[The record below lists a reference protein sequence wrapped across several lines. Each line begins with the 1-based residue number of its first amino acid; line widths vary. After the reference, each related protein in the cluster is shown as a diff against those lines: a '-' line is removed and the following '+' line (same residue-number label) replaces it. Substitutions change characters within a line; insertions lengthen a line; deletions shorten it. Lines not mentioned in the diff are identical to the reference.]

1 MLFMKKA
8 SYLHFD
14 RHRRNER
21 WLNSLPPRSS
31 QEFEMRRFWALFEVR
46 TRSASDTLALDRHS
60 GRRQM
65 AQRQR
70 NDSTHIPSVRQ
81 DNSRPFLTQK
91 ALLNSL
97 HAQQIFDRGYEMCAN
112 ALFSLSVVLRFIG
125 SEEQAQEVDA
135 LVDTQ
140 IDQTLEEIRKE
151 SLRLKEVAEGN
162 GIETAIGYTSA
173 KAIDVQITS
182 PRSIKYLAIIREFDA
197 MMTHLDALWLS
208 CVISDSQY
216 ARGVYE
222 WKRRILRLA
231 GQIRQIATRAVL
243 AARRKETGGVVA
255 EDKELPAVEHRDLE
269 TAGTPDESSQT
280 G

>member
-1 MLFMKKA
+1 M
-8 SYLHFD
+8 
-14 RHRRNER
+14 
-21 WLNSLPPRSS
+21 
-31 QEFEMRRFWALFEVR
+31 
-46 TRSASDTLALDRHS
+46 
-60 GRRQM
+60 
-65 AQRQR
+65 
-70 NDSTHIPSVRQ
+70 
-81 DNSRPFLTQK
+81 
-91 ALLNSL
+91 LNSL

-173 KAIDVQITS
+173 KTIDVQITS
-182 PRSIKYLAIIREFDA
+182 PRSIKYLAIIREFDG

-208 CVISDSQY
+208 CVITDSQY

-231 GQIRQIATRAVL
+231 GQIRQMATRAVL
-243 AARRKETGGVVA
+243 AARRKETVA
-255 EDKELPAVEHRDLE
+255 EETDGPVVGVENSATEDATKERA
-269 TAGTPDESSQT
+269 ESE
-280 G
+280 

>member
-1 MLFMKKA
+1 
-8 SYLHFD
+8 
-14 RHRRNER
+14 
-21 WLNSLPPRSS
+21 
-31 QEFEMRRFWALFEVR
+31 
-46 TRSASDTLALDRHS
+46 
-60 GRRQM
+60 M

-70 NDSTHIPSVRQ
+70 NDSTQIPSVRQ
-81 DNSRPFLTQK
+81 DNSRPFLTQET
-91 ALLNSL
+91 LLNSL

-125 SEEQAQEVDA
+125 SEEQAQEVDT

-208 CVISDSQY
+208 CVITDSQY
-216 ARGVYE
+216 ARAVYE

-231 GQIRQIATRAVL
+231 GQIRQLATRAVL
-243 AARRKETGGVVA
+243 AARRKETVA
-255 EDKELPAVEHRDLE
+255 EETDGPVVGVENSATEDATKERA
-269 TAGTPDESSQT
+269 ESE
-280 G
+280 

>member
-1 MLFMKKA
+1 
-8 SYLHFD
+8 
-14 RHRRNER
+14 
-21 WLNSLPPRSS
+21 
-31 QEFEMRRFWALFEVR
+31 
-46 TRSASDTLALDRHS
+46 
-60 GRRQM
+60 M

-70 NDSTHIPSVRQ
+70 NDSTQIPSVRQ
-81 DNSRPFLTQK
+81 DNSRPFLTQTT
-91 ALLNSL
+91 LLNSL

-125 SEEQAQEVDA
+125 SEEQALEVDT

-162 GIETAIGYTSA
+162 GIETTIGYTSA

-182 PRSIKYLAIIREFDA
+182 PRAIKYLAIIREFDG
-197 MMTHLDALWLS
+197 MMAHLDALWLS
-208 CVISDSQY
+208 CVITDSQY

-231 GQIRQIATRAVL
+231 GQVRQLATRAVL
-243 AARRKETGGVVA
+243 AARRKETGEMADESGTARVGQ
-255 EDKELPAVEHRDLE
+255 DRDLAAE
-269 TAGTPDESSQT
+269 VAGKNPPEDD
-280 G
+280 

>member
-1 MLFMKKA
+1 
-8 SYLHFD
+8 
-14 RHRRNER
+14 
-21 WLNSLPPRSS
+21 
-31 QEFEMRRFWALFEVR
+31 
-46 TRSASDTLALDRHS
+46 
-60 GRRQM
+60 M

-70 NDSTHIPSVRQ
+70 NDSTQIPSVRQ

-182 PRSIKYLAIIREFDA
+182 PRSIRYLAIIREFDA
-197 MMTHLDALWLS
+197 MMAHLDALWLS
-208 CVISDSQY
+208 CVITDSQY

-231 GQIRQIATRAVL
+231 GQIRQLATRAVL
-243 AARRKETGGVVA
+243 AARRKETASETVADASEGSVVEA
-255 EDKELPAVEHRDLE
+255 ENSVR
-269 TAGTPDESSQT
+269 ESAARGIS
-280 G
+280 GNG

>member
-1 MLFMKKA
+1 
-8 SYLHFD
+8 
-14 RHRRNER
+14 
-21 WLNSLPPRSS
+21 
-31 QEFEMRRFWALFEVR
+31 
-46 TRSASDTLALDRHS
+46 
-60 GRRQM
+60 M

-162 GIETAIGYTSA
+162 GIEPRSA
-173 KAIDVQITS
+173 TPAPRPSMCRS
-182 PRSIKYLAIIREFDA
+182 PR
-197 MMTHLDALWLS
+197 
-208 CVISDSQY
+208 
-216 ARGVYE
+216 RG
-222 WKRRILRLA
+222 R
-231 GQIRQIATRAVL
+231 
-243 AARRKETGGVVA
+243 
-255 EDKELPAVEHRDLE
+255 
-269 TAGTPDESSQT
+269 
-280 G
+280 

>member
-31 QEFEMRRFWALFEVR
+31 QEFEMRRFWALFEGR
-46 TRSASDTLALDRHS
+46 HRGASDTLALDRHS
-60 GRRQM
+60 GRLQM

-173 KAIDVQITS
+173 KTIDVQITS

-197 MMTHLDALWLS
+197 MMAHLDALWLS
-208 CVISDSQY
+208 CVITDSQY

-231 GQIRQIATRAVL
+231 GQIRQLATRAVL
-243 AARRKETGGVVA
+243 AARRKETASETVADASDASVVGP
-255 EDKELPAVEHRDLE
+255 ES
-269 TAGTPDESSQT
+269 ESSAPNSE
-280 G
+280 